1 MVKNNRVTCTGCS
14 LLCDDIIIQEI
25 DKSQNLI
32 IGACLK
38 GKEKFNQIFSKNRI
52 LKPKIR
58 RDNKL
63 EEINW
68 DNALENV
75 IQLIQKSS
83 KPILYG
89 FSNVSC
95 ETQLKAIKLAK
106 KINGFLDSNSTIC
119 QGKALNIAKEVG
131 LNMTTLTD
139 IINKSDVIILWGLNA
154 VESIPRLL
162 SKILF
167 SRGKFR
173 MTGREIKTLIII
185 DIFKTTSFNVL
196 GTRDLAILVKPD
208 KDIELIRFLKKSCED
223 KIEIPSNGISGV
235 DKDDLK
241 RLITYLLNSENIV
254 ILSGQGLL
262 KSQEEG
268 EPLKELIELTKIIN
282 RNNKNGRISLCSV
295 GGHYNMVGF
304 EHIAL
309 TYTGKNQSIQFKDG
323 NIIQSNKNIITKIK
337 EKDFDLSIIVGTDA
351 VSHFPIEISNILTS
365 KPIILI
371 DNKISG
377 TYYLADLILPT
388 AVTGVE
394 TDGLA
399 FRFDHVPIEL
409 KKIRNPPIEIPSDE
423 ELLDKII
430 NRLEES

>member
-365 KPIILI
+365 KP
-371 DNKISG
+371 
-377 TYYLADLILPT
+377 
-388 AVTGVE
+388 
-394 TDGLA
+394 
-399 FRFDHVPIEL
+399 
-409 KKIRNPPIEIPSDE
+409 
-423 ELLDKII
+423 
-430 NRLEES
+430 